1 MANAAPA
8 AADFNSPQGQ
18 LRINKDQ
25 LRAASLTT
33 ARAPQIGKEAPA
45 AFELVPAAH
54 FTNLPEKC
62 KDSDNEL
69 GDDSSDVFHEAR
81 P

>member
-1 MANAAPA
+1 MAGA

-18 LRINKDQ
+18 LRLNKDQ
-25 LRAASLTT
+25 LRGTPLTT

-45 AFELVPAAH
+45 AFELVPVVQ
-54 FTNLPEKC
+54 FTNLPEKRKEPC
-62 KDSDNEL
+62 SEL
-69 GDDSSDVFHEAR
+69 GDDSSDVFHEAK